1 LERRRGKAR
10 LQKMILGAE
19 VDIKVFYAV
28 VNKSRVDLI
37 RSRASNQ
44 VRDKTRSTVGKIA
57 YWHKN
62 FLPRKTL
69 NYI

>member
-1 LERRRGKAR
+1 MPELCKS
-10 LQKMILGAE
+10 IE
-19 VDIKVFYAV
+19 VAKKKSDIKVFYAV